1 LAHKEKQKK
10 AKRTKKSSHPIR
22 VLSPETRR
30 RHKLT
35 RAKKEFIVGTIIKPQ
50 YGHKRKRATT
60 AGRR

>member
-1 LAHKEKQKK
+1 M
-10 AKRTKKSSHPIR
+10 
-22 VLSPETRR
+22 LSPETRR

>member
-1 LAHKEKQKK
+1 M
-10 AKRTKKSSHPIR
+10 
-22 VLSPETRR
+22 LSPETRR

-50 YGHKRKRATT
+50 YATPQGRRIRTNPAEYRKRATT